1 MDAICGPPFGRT
13 TSFRQ
18 HMSVPQNILQ
28 CNNRRRLESFRP
40 AALSFVRRKGG
51 IGGRSPAAGG
61 SKALGTNSLIVV
73 LLVGLI
79 AGWLASK
86 IVNGTGLGIIADII
100 IGVIGAFIG
109 RWLFSY
115 FHVRVGVNFWV
126 DAILTATFGAI
137 VLLVVIRLIKR
148 A

>member
-1 MDAICGPPFGRT
+1 LNRSTLARYQLCDPA
-13 TSFRQ
+13 
-18 HMSVPQNILQ
+18 
-28 CNNRRRLESFRP
+28 NRRGR
-40 AALSFVRRKGG
+40 GG
-51 IGGRSPAAGG
+51 QAV
-61 SKALGTNSLIVV
+61 LGTNSLIVV
-73 LLVGLI
+73 LIVGLI
-79 AGWLASK
+79 SGWLASK
-86 IVNGTGLGIIADII
+86 IVDGTGLGIIADII

-115 FHVRVGVNFWV
+115 FHIRVGVNFWV

>member
-1 MDAICGPPFGRT
+1 
-13 TSFRQ
+13 
-18 HMSVPQNILQ
+18 V
-28 CNNRRRLESFRP
+28 
-40 AALSFVRRKGG
+40 
-51 IGGRSPAAGG
+51 
-61 SKALGTNSLIVV
+61 LGTNSLIVV

-79 AGWLASK
+79 SGWLASK
-86 IVNGTGLGIIADII
+86 IVDGTGLGIIADII

-115 FHVRVGVNFWV
+115 FHIRVGVNFWV

-148 A
+148 ACGGAERPATAREGTETNTCIDAGAG

>member
-1 MDAICGPPFGRT
+1 
-13 TSFRQ
+13 
-18 HMSVPQNILQ
+18 MSVPQNILQ
-28 CNNRRRLESFRP
+28 CNNRRRLESFRRG
-40 AALSFVRRKGG
+40 ALSFGRPNESPGRGG
-51 IGGRSPAAGG
+51 QIV
-61 SKALGTNSLIVV
+61 LGTNSLIVV

-79 AGWLASK
+79 SGWLASK
-86 IVNGTGLGIIADII
+86 IVDGTGLGIIADII

-115 FHVRVGVNFWV
+115 FHIRVGVNFWV

-137 VLLVVIRLIKR
+137 VLLLVIRLIKR

>member
-1 MDAICGPPFGRT
+1 MACAVLPSGGRLRSGSAGVCLRT
-13 TSFRQ
+13 YCSATIAGGLNR
-18 HMSVPQNILQ
+18 SVRPRYQL
-28 CNNRRRLESFRP
+28 CDPTNRRGC
-40 AALSFVRRKGG
+40 GG
-51 IGGRSPAAGG
+51 HIV
-61 SKALGTNSLIVV
+61 LGTNSLIVV

-109 RWLFSY
+109 RWLFTY
-115 FHVRVGVNFWV
+115 FHIRVGVNFWV
-126 DAILTATFGAI
+126 DAILTATAGAI

>member
-1 MDAICGPPFGRT
+1 M
-13 TSFRQ
+13 
-18 HMSVPQNILQ
+18 
-28 CNNRRRLESFRP
+28 
-40 AALSFVRRKGG
+40 
-51 IGGRSPAAGG
+51 
-61 SKALGTNSLIVV
+61 LGTNSLIVV
-73 LLVGLI
+73 LVVGLVS
-79 AGWLASK
+79 GWLAAK
-86 IVNGTGLGIIADII
+86 IVDGTGLGIIADII

-115 FHVRVGVNFWV
+115 FHIRVGVNFWV